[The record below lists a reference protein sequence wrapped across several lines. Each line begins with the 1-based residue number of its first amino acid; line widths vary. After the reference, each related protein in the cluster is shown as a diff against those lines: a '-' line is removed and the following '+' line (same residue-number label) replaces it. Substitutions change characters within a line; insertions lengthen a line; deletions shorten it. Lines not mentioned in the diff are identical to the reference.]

1 MPHSISPSCHHDA
14 AWIITLWR
22 ALHGGDPTPADVAA
36 EVIANLTKYLP
47 EREGSFGIQPLPS
60 PKPRVPLIELE
71 CDETA
76 DDEANDT
83 DTVPSLEQVERQ
95 CELECRDPREFN
107 IHHYYFKSKGVFYR
121 LDRPAFACLPTA
133 A

>member
-1 MPHSISPSCHHDA
+1 MQRSISPSCHHDA

-22 ALHGGDPTPADVAA
+22 AIHGGDPTPADVAA
-36 EVIANLTKYLP
+36 EVIANLSKYLP

-60 PKPRVPLIELE
+60 PKRSVPLIELE
-71 CDETA
+71 R
-76 DDEANDT
+76 DDLDDAYQT
-83 DTVPSLEQVERQ
+83 DTVPSFEEIERQ
-95 CELECRDPREFN
+95 CELVCRDPREFN
-107 IHHYYFKSKGVFYR
+107 FHHYYFKSKGVFYR

>member
-1 MPHSISPSCHHDA
+1 MPHSINPSGYHDA
-14 AWIITLWR
+14 AWIMTLWR

-36 EVIANLTKYLP
+36 EVIANLSKYLP
-47 EREGSFGIQPLPS
+47 EREGSFGMQPLPS
-60 PKPRVPLIELE
+60 PKRAVPILELDCE
-71 CDETA
+71 DLE
-76 DDEANDT
+76 DDAYDT
-83 DTVPSLEQVERQ
+83 DTVPTLEEVERQ

-107 IHHYYFKSKGVFYR
+107 IHHYYFKSKGVFYC